1 VVALDNIKHG
11 DELTCSDCACSNTG
25 VKFLW
30 CSTCSGPVAKRN
42 FKNRHAHN
50 KIGTST
56 SSIPREVQEHAKS
69 SLYCEE
75 INEQTLVDESNLERG
90 RKRRIGENIDRDEE
104 VRNYSDHH
112 EGKKEVILSSLLN
125 SPVFVQASLTRN
137 NDVSSITLSPQPT
150 DAQCAGQPKA
160 NEAKEHSPPKISTVN
175 YSLRKDSGVDRNDTL
190 MSKPHHKDK
199 VEIMLRKQ
207 MWHDLLNKRPPRGS
221 QEEQAS
227 NSSAMSKWLLSI
239 LTISDSNKS
248 ITDLVTLKM

>member
-104 VRNYSDHH
+104 VSNY
-112 EGKKEVILSSLLN
+112 
-125 SPVFVQASLTRN
+125 SPVFVQDSYTRN
-137 NDVSSITLSPQPT
+137 KDVPSIALSPQPT